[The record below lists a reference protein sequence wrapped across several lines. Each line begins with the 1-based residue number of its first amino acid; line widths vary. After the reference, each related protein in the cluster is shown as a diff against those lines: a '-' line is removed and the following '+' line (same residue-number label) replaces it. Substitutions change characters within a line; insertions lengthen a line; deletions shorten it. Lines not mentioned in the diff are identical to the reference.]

1 MYDLI
6 QSIILLLS
14 FLHPYIKVLRKID
27 ISYNIRTRKLKSVQK
42 SNMIYPEK
50 YGTIFIVHL
59 LDLFITK
66 YPQSIV
72 KLHHIKD

>member
-1 MYDLI
+1 
-6 QSIILLLS
+6 
-14 FLHPYIKVLRKID
+14 
-27 ISYNIRTRKLKSVQK
+27 
-42 SNMIYPEK
+42 MIYPEK

-59 LDLFITK
+59 LDLFMTK